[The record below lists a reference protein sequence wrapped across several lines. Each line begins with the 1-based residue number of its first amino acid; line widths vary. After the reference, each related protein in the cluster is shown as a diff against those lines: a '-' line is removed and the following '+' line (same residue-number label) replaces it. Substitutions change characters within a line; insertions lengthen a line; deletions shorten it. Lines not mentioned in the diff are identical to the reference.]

1 MSGCVNLERDGD
13 VLLMVV
19 NNPPINA
26 GSRAVRTGLLA
37 AISDLQTDSSL
48 VGGVIIGAGTT
59 FVAGSDLKAFGQ
71 PLEDPQLP
79 AIIAAIE
86 NCGKPVVAALH
97 GVALGGGFELAMGC
111 DARVAQAQTV
121 VGLPE
126 VSLGIIPGAGGTQ
139 RLPRVVGIPM
149 AMQLV
154 GLSERVS
161 AERALDLGL
170 VDEVVTSDLRT
181 AAIERVRSMRSKKRR
196 IRDLEVPAC
205 GAEALQAARVAVVK
219 AGKGR
224 PAVLAAVESVASAAV
239 LSVDDGLR
247 EERRVFQ
254 QLRTSREAFALRH
267 QFFAERD
274 SAKHTRLDGAHARAV
289 SRLAVIGAGTMGT
302 GIAIAALDAGFQVVL
317 LEQDAAALGR
327 GVERINEHYASRV
340 QVGKVQAIVAARTQE
355 RLSASLEWTS
365 LADVDVVIE
374 AVFEDLAVKREVFGR
389 IDAHARPG
397 AVLAS
402 NTSYLDLDAIAASTQ
417 RPQDVIGL
425 HFFSPAHVMKLLEV
439 VRARDSAAD
448 AVATG
453 LAVGKRLNKRCV
465 VTGNA
470 FGFIG
475 NRIYAAYRRQCEFM
489 LEDGA
494 NPEQVDEALQAFG
507 FAMGPF
513 KVADLSGLDIAW
525 RMRQA
530 QAATRVPSDRY
541 VPIPDRLCEAGRLG
555 RKVGAGYYLYAKDAT
570 VAQSDPVV
578 HALIEQCRQEKGIAL
593 REMSQDEVVRRATL
607 SMVNEAALLLAEGVA
622 ERATDIDVVLVNGFG
637 FPRWEGGPVFWA
649 RERGVNELAQ
659 DMAWLAHISGPGFRQ
674 ASKQQLSQLLTT
686 GG

>member
-1 MSGCVNLERDGD
+1 MSGFVHVERDGD

-59 FVAGSDLKAFGQ
+59 FVAGSDLKEFGQ

-97 GVALGGGFELAMGC
+97 GAALGGGFELALGC
-111 DARVAQAQTV
+111 DARIALTNTV

-139 RLPRVVGIPM
+139 RLPRVVGVPM

-154 GLSERVS
+154 GSGERVV
-161 AERALDLGL
+161 AGRALDLGL
-170 VDEVVTSDLRT
+170 VDEVVESKLRT
-181 AAIERVRSMRSKKRR
+181 AAIDRVRSMRSKKRR
-196 IRDLEVPAC
+196 LRDLEVPPC
-205 GAEALQAARVAVVK
+205 SAEALQAARAAVVK

-224 PAVLAAVESVASAAV
+224 PAVLAAVEAVASAAV
-239 LSVDDGLR
+239 QAVDDGLR

-274 SAKHTRLDGAHARAV
+274 SAKHPSLDGVQARAV

-302 GIAIAALDAGFQVVL
+302 GIAIAALDAGYQVVL
-317 LEQDAAALGR
+317 LEQDAVALGR
-327 GVERINEHYASRV
+327 GVERIHEHYASRV
-340 QVGKVQAIVAARTQE
+340 HAGKIQAPAAASTQE
-355 RLSASLEWTS
+355 RLFATLEWTT

-374 AVFEDLAVKREVFGR
+374 AVFEDLAVKREVFTR

-439 VRARDSAAD
+439 VRGRDSAAD
-448 AVATG
+448 AVVTG
-453 LAVGKRLNKRCV
+453 LAIGKRLNKRSV
-465 VTGNA
+465 LTGNA

-494 NPEQVDEALQAFG
+494 YPEQVDEALQAFG

-541 VPIPDRLCEAGRLG
+541 VSIPDRLCEAGRLG
-555 RKVGAGYYLYAKDAT
+555 RKAGAGYYLYAKDAK
-570 VAQSDPVV
+570 VAQSDPAVY
-578 HALIEQCRQEKGIAL
+578 ALIEQCRQEKGIAP
-593 REMSQDEVVRRATL
+593 RAMSQDDVVRRAML
-607 SMVNEAALLLAEGVA
+607 AMVNEAALLLAEGVA
-622 ERATDIDVVLVNGFG
+622 ERATDIDVVSVNGFG
-637 FPRWEGGPVFWA
+637 FPRWEGGPVFWG
-649 RERGVNELAQ
+649 RERGATELAQ
-659 DMAWLAHISGPGFRQ
+659 DMVWLADISGPGFRQ
-674 ASKQQLSQLLTT
+674 ASTQQLSELLTT
-686 GG
+686 GS